1 MANNKTLLL
10 KRSSVV
16 DAETNSAKSPSSD
29 QLEFGE
35 LALNYA
41 SGYETL
47 FVKNSDG
54 EVVGIL
60 INGTMQT
67 VVEALALHEARNDN
81 PHGVTK
87 AQVGLGN
94 VDNTADIDKPVS
106 TATQSALNLK
116 LDKTSIADNLTT
128 NSSVVALS
136 AAQGIV
142 LKEMADAASGGVT
155 ADLSALIERIAA
167 VEEEVEN
174 TETIEDEIIAKENAI
189 LEEFSE

>member
-1 MANNKTLLL
+1 MANKTLLL
-10 KRSSVV
+10 KRSNVV
-16 DAETNSAKSPSSD
+16 TEDNMAKSPNAD

-54 EVVGIL
+54 EVVGIM

-67 VVEALALHEARNDN
+67 IAEALALHEARNDN

-106 TATQSALNLK
+106 TATQAAIDLK
-116 LDKTSIADNLTT
+116 LDKTSIANNLTT
-128 NSSVVALS
+128 NSSEMVLS
-136 AAQGIV
+136 AAQGII
-142 LKEMADAASGGVT
+142 LKEMAEAASGGVT

-167 VEEEVEN
+167 VEEEVTD
-174 TETIEDEIIAKENAI
+174 TETMEDKIIAKEDAI
-189 LEEFSE
+189 IEEFSE

>member
-1 MANNKTLLL
+1 MANKTLLL

-16 DAETNSAKSPSSD
+16 DASTNMAKAPTPE
-29 QLEFGE
+29 QLEYGE
-35 LALNYA
+35 LAINYA

-47 FVKNSDG
+47 YAKNSDG
-54 EVVGIL
+54 EVIGVL

-67 VVEALALHEARNDN
+67 VSEALSLHEARNDN

-87 AQVGLGN
+87 EQVGLGN
-94 VDNTADIDKPVS
+94 VDNTSDLDKPLS
-106 TATQSALNLK
+106 TATQEALSLK

-128 NSSVVALS
+128 NSSSIALS

-142 LKEMADAASGGVT
+142 LKEMADEASGGVT

-167 VEEEVEN
+167 IEEEVEN
-174 TETIEDEIIAKENAI
+174 TEAIEDQIIAKENEI
-189 LEEFSE
+189 ITEFSE